1 MIEKELNALFQDTIL
16 KNYCQGIQWSILKD
30 NKIFKGKIG
39 YLNLETKKEI
49 QEDSIYRIWSMTKP
63 IIAIAAIILVQKKL
77 INFDDPIE
85 KYLPSAN
92 KLKVLKNNNI
102 NSLEALR
109 RSITIKDLLM
119 HTAGFSYNFLDDPI
133 GKEYENKKLFHSES
147 TSLKDEVETIL
158 STPLLFQPGIG
169 IDLAL
174 PTAFESTTAPSLKE
188 VLVNIFPTNPIAAMA
203 EGNMLQIIVFSLL
216 FGIALKSLG
225 SAGDSLKNSF
235 ETINNVILSLVK
247 MLIELAPYGIFALL
261 FSLFAVQGFGMIGD
275 LAKYFFL
282 LVFVLIFHA
291 FVTYGSLLSL
301 LARLNPVKFFMKVR
315 SLAVFAFSTSSS
327 SATMPI
333 TLDTVK
339 NKLGVKSSI
348 GSFTV
353 PLGAT
358 INMDGTAIMQGV
370 ATVFISQAYNID
382 LSMVDYLMVILTAT
396 LASIGTAGVP
406 GVGLIMLAMVLEQV
420 GLPVEGIA
428 LIIGV
433 DRLLDMTRTAVNV
446 CGDAMVSCVVAI
458 SEDEFVAETFQSE
471 N

>member
-1 MIEKELNALFQDTIL
+1 MSLTSRIVLSMVLAMSGGIL
-16 KNYCQGIQWSILKD
+16 L
-30 NKIFKGKIG
+30 
-39 YLNLETKKEI
+39 
-49 QEDSIYRIWSMTKP
+49 
-63 IIAIAAIILVQKKL
+63 KL
-77 INFDDPIE
+77 INDAG
-85 KYLPSAN
+85 YLGEIGQ
-92 KLKVLKNNNI
+92 LVLI
-102 NSLEALR
+102 GFFTEGLLDIIGQIFIASLRLVIVPLVFFSLVCGVV
-109 RSITIKDLLM
+109 SISSSSRIGTI
-119 HTAGFSYNFLDDPI
+119 
-133 GKEYENKKLFHSES
+133 
-147 TSLKDEVETIL
+147 SLKTL
-158 STPLLFQPGIG
+158 SLYLLTTAIAISIALTFALLFQPGVG
-169 IDLAL
+169 VDLAL
-174 PTAFESTTAPSLKE
+174 PTAFQSTEAPSLKE
-188 VLVNIFPTNPIAAMA
+188 VLINIFPTNPVAAMA

-225 SAGDSLKNSF
+225 SSGDVLKSSF

-261 FSLFAVQGFGMIGD
+261 FSLFAVQGFSMIGD

-291 FVTYGSLLSL
+291 FFTYGSLLYL
-301 LARLNPVKFFMKVR
+301 LAQLNPLKFFMKVR
-315 SLAVFAFSTSSS
+315 SLAIFAFSTSSS

-339 NKLGVKSSI
+339 NKLGVNSSI

-358 INMDGTAIMQGV
+358 INMDGTAIMQGI

-382 LSMVDYLMVILTAT
+382 LTMVDYLMVILTAT

-446 CGDAMVSCVVAI
+446 CGDAMVSCVVAK
-458 SEDEFVAETFQSE
+458 SEDEFNSETFRSE

>member
-1 MIEKELNALFQDTIL
+1 M
-16 KNYCQGIQWSILKD
+16 
-30 NKIFKGKIG
+30 
-39 YLNLETKKEI
+39 
-49 QEDSIYRIWSMTKP
+49 
-63 IIAIAAIILVQKKL
+63 
-77 INFDDPIE
+77 
-85 KYLPSAN
+85 
-92 KLKVLKNNNI
+92 
-102 NSLEALR
+102 
-109 RSITIKDLLM
+109 
-119 HTAGFSYNFLDDPI
+119 
-133 GKEYENKKLFHSES
+133 
-147 TSLKDEVETIL
+147 
-158 STPLLFQPGIG
+158 
-169 IDLAL
+169 
-174 PTAFESTTAPSLKE
+174 
-188 VLVNIFPTNPIAAMA
+188 VNIFPTNPIAAMA

-301 LARLNPVKFFMKVR
+301 LARLNPIRFFMKVR

-458 SEDEFVAETFQSE
+458 SEDEFDAETFQSE
-471 N
+471 K

>member
-1 MIEKELNALFQDTIL
+1 MSLTSRIVLSMVLAMSGGIL
-16 KNYCQGIQWSILKD
+16 L
-30 NKIFKGKIG
+30 
-39 YLNLETKKEI
+39 
-49 QEDSIYRIWSMTKP
+49 
-63 IIAIAAIILVQKKL
+63 KL
-77 INFDDPIE
+77 INDAG
-85 KYLPSAN
+85 YLGEIGQ
-92 KLKVLKNNNI
+92 LVLI
-102 NSLEALR
+102 SFFTEGLLDIIGQIFIASLRLVIVPLVFFSLVCGVV
-109 RSITIKDLLM
+109 SISSSSRIGTI
-119 HTAGFSYNFLDDPI
+119 
-133 GKEYENKKLFHSES
+133 
-147 TSLKDEVETIL
+147 SLKTL
-158 STPLLFQPGIG
+158 SLYLLTTAIAISIALTFALLFQPGVG
-169 IDLAL
+169 VDLAL
-174 PTAFESTTAPSLKE
+174 PTAFQSTEAPSLKE
-188 VLVNIFPTNPIAAMA
+188 VLINIFPTNPVAAMA

-225 SAGDSLKNSF
+225 SSGDALKTSF

-261 FSLFAVQGFGMIGD
+261 FSLFAVQGFSMIGD

-291 FVTYGSLLSL
+291 FFTYGSLLYL
-301 LARLNPVKFFMKVR
+301 LAQLNPLKFFMKVR
-315 SLAVFAFSTSSS
+315 SLAIFAFSTSSS

-339 NKLGVKSSI
+339 NKLGVNSSI

-358 INMDGTAIMQGV
+358 INMDGTAIMQGI

-382 LSMVDYLMVILTAT
+382 LTMVDYLMVILTAT

-446 CGDAMVSCVVAI
+446 CGDAMVSCVVAK
-458 SEDEFVAETFQSE
+458 SVDEFNSETFRSE

>member
-1 MIEKELNALFQDTIL
+1 MVLAMSGGIL
-16 KNYCQGIQWSILKD
+16 LKVIND
-30 NKIFKGKIG
+30 AG
-39 YLNLETKKEI
+39 YLGEI
-49 QEDSIYRIWSMTKP
+49 GQLVLISFFTEGLLDVIGQIFIASLRLVIVPLVFFSLVCGVVSISSSSRIGTISLKTLSLYLLTTA
-63 IIAIAAIILVQKKL
+63 IAISI
-77 INFDDPIE
+77 
-85 KYLPSAN
+85 
-92 KLKVLKNNNI
+92 
-102 NSLEALR
+102 AL
-109 RSITIKDLLM
+109 TF
-119 HTAGFSYNFLDDPI
+119 A
-133 GKEYENKKLFHSES
+133 
-147 TSLKDEVETIL
+147 
-158 STPLLFQPGIG
+158 LLFQPGVG
-169 IDLAL
+169 VDLAL
-174 PTAFESTTAPSLKE
+174 PTAFQSTEAPSLKE
-188 VLVNIFPTNPIAAMA
+188 VLINIFPTNPVAAMA

-225 SAGDSLKNSF
+225 SSGDALKASF

-261 FSLFAVQGFGMIGD
+261 FSLFAVQGFSMIGD

-291 FVTYGSLLSL
+291 FFTYGSLLYL
-301 LARLNPVKFFMKVR
+301 LAQLSPFKFFMKVR
-315 SLAVFAFSTSSS
+315 SLAIFAFSTSSS

-339 NKLGVKSSI
+339 NKLGVNSSI

-358 INMDGTAIMQGV
+358 INMDGTAIMQGI

-382 LSMVDYLMVILTAT
+382 LTMVDYLMVILTAT

-446 CGDAMVSCVVAI
+446 CGDAMVSCVVAK
-458 SEDEFVAETFQSE
+458 SEDEFNSETFHSE

>member
-1 MIEKELNALFQDTIL
+1 MNLTSRIILAMLLATIGGISL
-16 KNYCQGIQWSILKD
+16 KFFNDG
-30 NKIFKGKIG
+30 G
-39 YLNLETKKEI
+39 YLGSFGELILVDFFTEGVLDI
-49 QEDSIYRIWSMTKP
+49 IGQIFIASLRLVIVPLVFFSLVCGVVSISSTSRLGSISLKTLSLYLLTTA
-63 IIAIAAIILVQKKL
+63 IAISV
-77 INFDDPIE
+77 
-85 KYLPSAN
+85 
-92 KLKVLKNNNI
+92 
-102 NSLEALR
+102 AL
-109 RSITIKDLLM
+109 
-119 HTAGFSYNFLDDPI
+119 AFA
-133 GKEYENKKLFHSES
+133 
-147 TSLKDEVETIL
+147 
-158 STPLLFQPGIG
+158 LLFNPGVG

-174 PTAFESTTAPSLKE
+174 PTSFESASAPSLKE
-188 VLVNIFPTNPIAAMA
+188 VLINIFPTNPVAAMA

-225 SAGDSLKNSF
+225 SVGESLKRSF
-235 ETINNVILSLVK
+235 EVLNELMINLVK

-291 FVTYGSLLSL
+291 FFTYGSLLSIL
-301 LARLNPVKFFMKVR
+301 GRVNPALFFIKVR

-339 NKLGVKSSI
+339 NQLGVRPSI

-358 INMDGTAIMQGV
+358 INMDGTAIMQGI

-382 LSMVDYLMVILTAT
+382 LTMIDYLMVILTAT

-458 SEDEFVAETFQSE
+458 SEDEFDSE
-471 N
+471 IFSSKN

>member
-1 MIEKELNALFQDTIL
+1 MNLTSRIILAMLLATIGGISL
-16 KNYCQGIQWSILKD
+16 KFFNDG
-30 NKIFKGKIG
+30 G
-39 YLNLETKKEI
+39 YLGSFAELILVDFFTEGVLDI
-49 QEDSIYRIWSMTKP
+49 IGQIFIASLRLVIVPLVFFSLVCGVVSISSTSRLGSISIKTLSLYLLTTA
-63 IIAIAAIILVQKKL
+63 IAISV
-77 INFDDPIE
+77 
-85 KYLPSAN
+85 
-92 KLKVLKNNNI
+92 
-102 NSLEALR
+102 AL
-109 RSITIKDLLM
+109 
-119 HTAGFSYNFLDDPI
+119 AFA
-133 GKEYENKKLFHSES
+133 
-147 TSLKDEVETIL
+147 
-158 STPLLFQPGIG
+158 LLFNPGVG

-174 PTAFESTTAPSLKE
+174 PTSFESASAPSLKE
-188 VLVNIFPTNPIAAMA
+188 VLISIFPTNPVAAMA

-225 SAGDSLKNSF
+225 SAGESLKRSF
-235 ETINNVILSLVK
+235 EVLNELMINLVK

-291 FVTYGSLLSL
+291 FFTYGSLLSIL
-301 LARLNPVKFFMKVR
+301 GGVNPVLFFTKVR

-339 NKLGVKSSI
+339 NQLGVRPSI

-358 INMDGTAIMQGV
+358 INMDGTAIMQGI

-382 LSMVDYLMVILTAT
+382 LTMIDYLMVILTAT

-458 SEDEFVAETFQSE
+458 SEDEFDSE
-471 N
+471 IFSSKN

>member
-1 MIEKELNALFQDTIL
+1 MNLTSRIILAMLLATIGGISL
-16 KNYCQGIQWSILKD
+16 KFFNDG
-30 NKIFKGKIG
+30 G
-39 YLNLETKKEI
+39 YLGSFGELILVDFFTEGVLDI
-49 QEDSIYRIWSMTKP
+49 IGQIFIASLRLVIVPLVFFSLVCGVVSISSTSRLGSISIKTLSLYLLTTA
-63 IIAIAAIILVQKKL
+63 IAISV
-77 INFDDPIE
+77 
-85 KYLPSAN
+85 
-92 KLKVLKNNNI
+92 
-102 NSLEALR
+102 AL
-109 RSITIKDLLM
+109 
-119 HTAGFSYNFLDDPI
+119 AFA
-133 GKEYENKKLFHSES
+133 
-147 TSLKDEVETIL
+147 
-158 STPLLFQPGIG
+158 LLFNPGVG

-174 PTAFESTTAPSLKE
+174 PTSFESASAPSLKE
-188 VLVNIFPTNPIAAMA
+188 VLINIFPTNPVAAMA

-225 SAGDSLKNSF
+225 SAGESLKRSF
-235 ETINNVILSLVK
+235 EVLNELMINLVK

-291 FVTYGSLLSL
+291 FFTYGSLLSIL
-301 LARLNPVKFFMKVR
+301 GRVNPALFFIKVR

-339 NKLGVKSSI
+339 NQLGVRPSI

-358 INMDGTAIMQGV
+358 INMDGTAIMQGI
-370 ATVFISQAYNID
+370 ATVFISQAYNIE
-382 LSMVDYLMVILTAT
+382 LTMIDYLMVVLTAT

-458 SEDEFVAETFQSE
+458 SEDEFDSE
-471 N
+471 IFSSKN

>member
-1 MIEKELNALFQDTIL
+1 MNLTSRIILAMLLATIGGISL
-16 KNYCQGIQWSILKD
+16 KFFNDG
-30 NKIFKGKIG
+30 G
-39 YLNLETKKEI
+39 YLGSFGELILVDFFTEGVLDI
-49 QEDSIYRIWSMTKP
+49 IGQIFIASLRLVIVPLVFFSLVCGVVSISSTSRLGSISIKTLSLYLLTTA
-63 IIAIAAIILVQKKL
+63 IAISV
-77 INFDDPIE
+77 
-85 KYLPSAN
+85 
-92 KLKVLKNNNI
+92 
-102 NSLEALR
+102 AL
-109 RSITIKDLLM
+109 
-119 HTAGFSYNFLDDPI
+119 AFA
-133 GKEYENKKLFHSES
+133 
-147 TSLKDEVETIL
+147 
-158 STPLLFQPGIG
+158 LLFNPGVG

-174 PTAFESTTAPSLKE
+174 PTSFESASAPSLKE
-188 VLVNIFPTNPIAAMA
+188 VVINIFPTNPVAAMA

-225 SAGDSLKNSF
+225 SAGESLKRSF
-235 ETINNVILSLVK
+235 EVLNELMINLVK

-291 FVTYGSLLSL
+291 FFTYGSLLSIL
-301 LARLNPVKFFMKVR
+301 GGVNPVLFFTKVR

-339 NKLGVKSSI
+339 NQLGVRPSI

-358 INMDGTAIMQGV
+358 INMDGTAIMQGI

-382 LSMVDYLMVILTAT
+382 LTMIDYLMVILTAT

-458 SEDEFVAETFQSE
+458 SEDEFDSE
-471 N
+471 IFSSKN

>member
-1 MIEKELNALFQDTIL
+1 MNLTSRIILAMLLATIGGISL
-16 KNYCQGIQWSILKD
+16 KFFNDG
-30 NKIFKGKIG
+30 G
-39 YLNLETKKEI
+39 YLGSFAELILVDFFTEGVLDI
-49 QEDSIYRIWSMTKP
+49 IGQIFIASLRLVIVPLVFFSLVCGVVSISSTSRLGSISIKTLSLYLLTTA
-63 IIAIAAIILVQKKL
+63 IAISV
-77 INFDDPIE
+77 
-85 KYLPSAN
+85 
-92 KLKVLKNNNI
+92 
-102 NSLEALR
+102 AL
-109 RSITIKDLLM
+109 
-119 HTAGFSYNFLDDPI
+119 AFA
-133 GKEYENKKLFHSES
+133 
-147 TSLKDEVETIL
+147 
-158 STPLLFQPGIG
+158 LLFNPGVG

-174 PTAFESTTAPSLKE
+174 PTSFESASAPSLKE
-188 VLVNIFPTNPIAAMA
+188 VLINIFPTNPVAAMA

-225 SAGDSLKNSF
+225 SAGESLKRSF
-235 ETINNVILSLVK
+235 EVLNELMINLVK

-291 FVTYGSLLSL
+291 FFTYGSLLSIL
-301 LARLNPVKFFMKVR
+301 GRVNPALFFTKVR

-339 NKLGVKSSI
+339 NQLGVRPSI

-358 INMDGTAIMQGV
+358 INMDGTAIMQGI

-382 LSMVDYLMVILTAT
+382 LTMIDYLMVILTAT

-458 SEDEFVAETFQSE
+458 SEDEFDSE
-471 N
+471 IFSSKN

>member
-1 MIEKELNALFQDTIL
+1 MNLTSRIILAMLLATIGGISL
-16 KNYCQGIQWSILKD
+16 KFFNDG
-30 NKIFKGKIG
+30 G
-39 YLNLETKKEI
+39 YLGPFGELILVDFFTEGVLDI
-49 QEDSIYRIWSMTKP
+49 IGQIFIASLRLVIVPLVFFSLVCGVVSISSTSRLGSISIKTLSLYLLTTA
-63 IIAIAAIILVQKKL
+63 IAISV
-77 INFDDPIE
+77 
-85 KYLPSAN
+85 
-92 KLKVLKNNNI
+92 
-102 NSLEALR
+102 AL
-109 RSITIKDLLM
+109 
-119 HTAGFSYNFLDDPI
+119 AFA
-133 GKEYENKKLFHSES
+133 
-147 TSLKDEVETIL
+147 
-158 STPLLFQPGIG
+158 LLFNPGVG

-174 PTAFESTTAPSLKE
+174 PTSFESASAPSLKE
-188 VLVNIFPTNPIAAMA
+188 VLINIFPTNPVAAMA

-225 SAGDSLKNSF
+225 SAGESLKRSF
-235 ETINNVILSLVK
+235 EVLNELMINLVK

-291 FVTYGSLLSL
+291 FFTYGSLLSIL
-301 LARLNPVKFFMKVR
+301 GGVNPVLFFTKVR

-339 NKLGVKSSI
+339 NQLGVRPSI

-358 INMDGTAIMQGV
+358 INMDGTAIMQGI

-382 LSMVDYLMVILTAT
+382 LTMIDYLMVILTAT

-458 SEDEFVAETFQSE
+458 SEDEFDSE
-471 N
+471 IFSSKN

>member
-1 MIEKELNALFQDTIL
+1 MTLTSRIILSMALAMIGGILLKFVNDSGFLGAFGQLILIDFFTEGLLDVVGQIFIASLRLVIVPLVFFSLVCGVVSISSTSRIGTISL
-16 KNYCQGIQWSILKD
+16 KTLSL
-30 NKIFKGKIG
+30 
-39 YLNLETKKEI
+39 YLLT
-49 QEDSIYRIWSMTKP
+49 TA
-63 IIAIAAIILVQKKL
+63 IAISI
-77 INFDDPIE
+77 
-85 KYLPSAN
+85 
-92 KLKVLKNNNI
+92 
-102 NSLEALR
+102 AL
-109 RSITIKDLLM
+109 TF
-119 HTAGFSYNFLDDPI
+119 A
-133 GKEYENKKLFHSES
+133 
-147 TSLKDEVETIL
+147 
-158 STPLLFQPGIG
+158 LLFQPGIG

-301 LARLNPVKFFMKVR
+301 LARLNPVRFFMKVR

-458 SEDEFVAETFQSE
+458 SEDEFDAETFQSE
-471 N
+471 K

>member
-1 MIEKELNALFQDTIL
+1 MSLTSRIVLSMVLAMSGGIL
-16 KNYCQGIQWSILKD
+16 L
-30 NKIFKGKIG
+30 
-39 YLNLETKKEI
+39 
-49 QEDSIYRIWSMTKP
+49 
-63 IIAIAAIILVQKKL
+63 KL
-77 INFDDPIE
+77 INDAG
-85 KYLPSAN
+85 YLGEIGQ
-92 KLKVLKNNNI
+92 LVLI
-102 NSLEALR
+102 GFFTEGLLDIIGQIFIASLRLVIVPLVFFSLVCGVV
-109 RSITIKDLLM
+109 SISSSSRIGTI
-119 HTAGFSYNFLDDPI
+119 
-133 GKEYENKKLFHSES
+133 
-147 TSLKDEVETIL
+147 SLKTL
-158 STPLLFQPGIG
+158 SLYLLTTAIAISIALTFALLFQPGVG
-169 IDLAL
+169 VDLAL
-174 PTAFESTTAPSLKE
+174 PTSFQSTEAPSLKE
-188 VLVNIFPTNPIAAMA
+188 VLINIFPTNPVAAMA

-225 SAGDSLKNSF
+225 SSGDALKTSF

-261 FSLFAVQGFGMIGD
+261 FSLFAVQGFSMIGD

-291 FVTYGSLLSL
+291 FFTYGSLLYL
-301 LARLNPVKFFMKVR
+301 LAQLNPLKFFMKVR
-315 SLAVFAFSTSSS
+315 SLAIFAFSTSSS

-339 NKLGVKSSI
+339 NKLGVNSSI

-358 INMDGTAIMQGV
+358 INMDGTAIMQGI

-382 LSMVDYLMVILTAT
+382 LTMVDYLMVILTAT

-446 CGDAMVSCVVAI
+446 CGDAMVSCVVAK
-458 SEDEFVAETFQSE
+458 SEDEFNSETFHSE

>member
-1 MIEKELNALFQDTIL
+1 MVLAMSGGIL
-16 KNYCQGIQWSILKD
+16 L
-30 NKIFKGKIG
+30 
-39 YLNLETKKEI
+39 
-49 QEDSIYRIWSMTKP
+49 
-63 IIAIAAIILVQKKL
+63 KL
-77 INFDDPIE
+77 INDAG
-85 KYLPSAN
+85 YLGEIGQ
-92 KLKVLKNNNI
+92 LVLI
-102 NSLEALR
+102 GFFTEGLLDIIGQIFIASLRLVIVPLVFFSLVCGVV
-109 RSITIKDLLM
+109 SISSSSRIGTI
-119 HTAGFSYNFLDDPI
+119 
-133 GKEYENKKLFHSES
+133 
-147 TSLKDEVETIL
+147 SLKTL
-158 STPLLFQPGIG
+158 SLYLLTTAIAISIALTFALLFQPGVG
-169 IDLAL
+169 VDLAL
-174 PTAFESTTAPSLKE
+174 PTAFQSTEAPSLKE
-188 VLVNIFPTNPIAAMA
+188 VLINIFPTNPVAAMA

-225 SAGDSLKNSF
+225 SSGDALKTSF

-261 FSLFAVQGFGMIGD
+261 FSLFAVQGFSMIGD

-291 FVTYGSLLSL
+291 FFTYGSLLYL
-301 LARLNPVKFFMKVR
+301 LAQLNPLKFFMKVR
-315 SLAVFAFSTSSS
+315 SLAIFAFSTSSS

-339 NKLGVKSSI
+339 NKLGVNSSI

-358 INMDGTAIMQGV
+358 INMDGTAIMQGI

-382 LSMVDYLMVILTAT
+382 LTMVDYLMVILTAT

-446 CGDAMVSCVVAI
+446 CGDAMVSCVVAK
-458 SEDEFVAETFQSE
+458 SEDEFNSETFHSE

>member
-1 MIEKELNALFQDTIL
+1 MSLTSRIIL
-16 KNYCQGIQWSILKD
+16 AMVLAMVGGILLKFIND
-30 NKIFKGKIG
+30 GG
-39 YLNLETKKEI
+39 YLGSLGELILVDFFTEGVLDVI
-49 QEDSIYRIWSMTKP
+49 GQIFIASLRLVIVPLVFFSLVCGVVSISSSSRLGSISLKTLSLYLLTTA
-63 IIAIAAIILVQKKL
+63 IAISI
-77 INFDDPIE
+77 
-85 KYLPSAN
+85 
-92 KLKVLKNNNI
+92 
-102 NSLEALR
+102 AL
-109 RSITIKDLLM
+109 
-119 HTAGFSYNFLDDPI
+119 AFA
-133 GKEYENKKLFHSES
+133 
-147 TSLKDEVETIL
+147 
-158 STPLLFQPGIG
+158 LLFDPGIG

-174 PTAFESTTAPSLKE
+174 PTTFESSSAPSLKD
-188 VLVNIFPTNPIAAMA
+188 VLINIFPTNPIAAMA
-203 EGNMLQIIVFSLL
+203 EGNMLQIIVFSIL

-225 SAGDSLKNSF
+225 AAGDPLKKSF
-235 ETINNVILSLVK
+235 ELINDVILSLVR

-291 FVTYGSLLSL
+291 FVTYGSLIYVLGK
-301 LARLNPVKFFMKVR
+301 LNPFKFFMKVR

-327 SATMPI
+327 SATMPV

-339 NKLGVKSSI
+339 NKLGVKPTI

-358 INMDGTAIMQGV
+358 INMDGTAIMQGI

-382 LSMVDYLMVILTAT
+382 LNMIDYLMVILTAT

-458 SEDEFVAETFQSE
+458 SEDEFDSETFASE
-471 N
+471 K

>member
-1 MIEKELNALFQDTIL
+1 MSLTSRIVLSMVLAMSGGIL
-16 KNYCQGIQWSILKD
+16 L
-30 NKIFKGKIG
+30 
-39 YLNLETKKEI
+39 
-49 QEDSIYRIWSMTKP
+49 
-63 IIAIAAIILVQKKL
+63 KL
-77 INFDDPIE
+77 INDAG
-85 KYLPSAN
+85 YLGEIGQ
-92 KLKVLKNNNI
+92 LVLI
-102 NSLEALR
+102 SFFTEGLLDIIGQIFIASLRLVIVPLVFFSLVCGVV
-109 RSITIKDLLM
+109 SISSSSRIGTI
-119 HTAGFSYNFLDDPI
+119 
-133 GKEYENKKLFHSES
+133 
-147 TSLKDEVETIL
+147 SLKTL
-158 STPLLFQPGIG
+158 SLYLLTTAIAISIALTFALLFQPGVG
-169 IDLAL
+169 VDLAL
-174 PTAFESTTAPSLKE
+174 PTAFQSTEAPSLKE
-188 VLVNIFPTNPIAAMA
+188 VLINIFPTNPVAAMA

-225 SAGDSLKNSF
+225 SSGDALKTSF

-261 FSLFAVQGFGMIGD
+261 FSLFAVQGFSMIGD

-291 FVTYGSLLSL
+291 FFTYGSLLYL
-301 LARLNPVKFFMKVR
+301 LAQLNPLKFFMKVR
-315 SLAVFAFSTSSS
+315 SLAIFAFSTSSS

-339 NKLGVKSSI
+339 NKLGVNSSI

-358 INMDGTAIMQGV
+358 INMDGTAIMQGI

-382 LSMVDYLMVILTAT
+382 LTMVDYLMVILTAT

-433 DRLLDMTRTAVNV
+433 DRLLDL
-446 CGDAMVSCVVAI
+446 SLI
-458 SEDEFVAETFQSE
+458 HI
-471 N
+471 

>member
-1 MIEKELNALFQDTIL
+1 MNLTSRIILAMLLATIGGISL
-16 KNYCQGIQWSILKD
+16 KFFNDG
-30 NKIFKGKIG
+30 G
-39 YLNLETKKEI
+39 YLGSFGELILVDFFTEGVLDI
-49 QEDSIYRIWSMTKP
+49 IGQIFIASLRLVIVPLVFFSLVCGVVSISSTSRLGSISIKTLSLYLLTTA
-63 IIAIAAIILVQKKL
+63 IAISV
-77 INFDDPIE
+77 
-85 KYLPSAN
+85 
-92 KLKVLKNNNI
+92 
-102 NSLEALR
+102 AL
-109 RSITIKDLLM
+109 
-119 HTAGFSYNFLDDPI
+119 AFA
-133 GKEYENKKLFHSES
+133 
-147 TSLKDEVETIL
+147 
-158 STPLLFQPGIG
+158 LLFNPGVG

-174 PTAFESTTAPSLKE
+174 PTSFESASAPSLKE
-188 VLVNIFPTNPIAAMA
+188 VLINIFPTNPVAAMA

-225 SAGDSLKNSF
+225 SAGESLKRSF
-235 ETINNVILSLVK
+235 EVLNELMINLVK

-291 FVTYGSLLSL
+291 FFTYGSLLSIL
-301 LARLNPVKFFMKVR
+301 GRVNPALFFIKVR

-339 NKLGVKSSI
+339 NQLGVRPTI

-358 INMDGTAIMQGV
+358 INMDGTAIMQGI

-382 LSMVDYLMVILTAT
+382 LTMIDYLMVILTAT

-458 SEDEFVAETFQSE
+458 SEDEFDSE
-471 N
+471 IFSSKN

>member
-1 MIEKELNALFQDTIL
+1 MNLTSRIILAMVLAMAGGIFLKFINDSGYLSDLGQLILLDFFTEGILDVVGQIFIASLRLVIVPLVFFSLVCGVVSISSSSRLGTISLKTLSLYLLTTAIAISVALTFAL
-16 KNYCQGIQWSILKD
+16 
-30 NKIFKGKIG
+30 IFK
-39 YLNLETKKEI
+39 
-49 QEDSIYRIWSMTKP
+49 
-63 IIAIAAIILVQKKL
+63 
-77 INFDDPIE
+77 
-85 KYLPSAN
+85 
-92 KLKVLKNNNI
+92 
-102 NSLEALR
+102 
-109 RSITIKDLLM
+109 
-119 HTAGFSYNFLDDPI
+119 
-133 GKEYENKKLFHSES
+133 
-147 TSLKDEVETIL
+147 
-158 STPLLFQPGIG
+158 PGVG

-174 PTAFESTTAPSLKE
+174 PTAFEAAEAPSLKQ
-188 VLVNIFPTNPIAAMA
+188 VLIDIFPTNPIAAMA
-203 EGNMLQIIVFSLL
+203 EGNMLQIIVFSIL

-225 SAGDSLKNSF
+225 EAGSSLKNSF
-235 ETINNVILSLVK
+235 EVINNVILSLVR

-282 LVFVLIFHA
+282 LVFVLLFHG
-291 FVTYGSLLSL
+291 FVTYGSLLTL
-301 LARLNPVKFFMKVR
+301 IGRLNPVKFFLKFR

-327 SATMPI
+327 SATMPV
-333 TLDTVK
+333 TLETVK
-339 NKLGVKSSI
+339 NKLGGNPSV

-382 LSMVDYLMVILTAT
+382 LSLVDYLMVILTAT

-406 GVGLIMLAMVLEQV
+406 GVGLIMLAMVLQQV

-446 CGDAMVSCVVAI
+446 CGDAMVSCLVAK
-458 SEDEFVAETFQSE
+458 SE
-471 N
+471 NEFDISTFHSEN

>member
-1 MIEKELNALFQDTIL
+1 MSLTSRIIL
-16 KNYCQGIQWSILKD
+16 AMVLAMVGGILLKFIND
-30 NKIFKGKIG
+30 GG
-39 YLNLETKKEI
+39 YLGSLGELILVDFFTEGVLDVI
-49 QEDSIYRIWSMTKP
+49 GQIFIASLRLVIVPLVFFSLVCGVVSISSSSRLGSISLKTLSLYLLTTA
-63 IIAIAAIILVQKKL
+63 IAISI
-77 INFDDPIE
+77 
-85 KYLPSAN
+85 
-92 KLKVLKNNNI
+92 
-102 NSLEALR
+102 ALA
-109 RSITIKDLLM
+109 L
-119 HTAGFSYNFLDDPI
+119 A
-133 GKEYENKKLFHSES
+133 
-147 TSLKDEVETIL
+147 
-158 STPLLFQPGIG
+158 LLFDPGIG

-174 PTAFESTTAPSLKE
+174 PTTFESSSAPSLKD
-188 VLVNIFPTNPIAAMA
+188 VLINIFPTNPIAAMA
-203 EGNMLQIIVFSLL
+203 EGNMLQIIVFSIL

-225 SAGDSLKNSF
+225 AAGDPLKKSF
-235 ETINNVILSLVK
+235 ELINDVILSLVR

-291 FVTYGSLLSL
+291 FVTYGSLIYVLGK
-301 LARLNPVKFFMKVR
+301 LNPFKFFMKVR

-327 SATMPI
+327 SATMPV

-339 NKLGVKSSI
+339 NKLGVKPTI

-358 INMDGTAIMQGV
+358 INMDGTAIMQGI

-382 LSMVDYLMVILTAT
+382 LNMIDYLMVILTAT

-458 SEDEFVAETFQSE
+458 SEDEFDSE
-471 N
+471 IFASEK

>member
-1 MIEKELNALFQDTIL
+1 MNLTSRIILAMLLATIGGISL
-16 KNYCQGIQWSILKD
+16 KFFNDG
-30 NKIFKGKIG
+30 G
-39 YLNLETKKEI
+39 YLGSFGELILVDFFTEGVLDI
-49 QEDSIYRIWSMTKP
+49 IGQIFIASLRLVIVPLVFFSLVCGVVSISSTSRLGSISIKTLSLYLLTTA
-63 IIAIAAIILVQKKL
+63 IAISV
-77 INFDDPIE
+77 
-85 KYLPSAN
+85 
-92 KLKVLKNNNI
+92 
-102 NSLEALR
+102 AL
-109 RSITIKDLLM
+109 
-119 HTAGFSYNFLDDPI
+119 AFA
-133 GKEYENKKLFHSES
+133 
-147 TSLKDEVETIL
+147 
-158 STPLLFQPGIG
+158 LLFNPGVG

-174 PTAFESTTAPSLKE
+174 PTSFESASAPSLKE
-188 VLVNIFPTNPIAAMA
+188 VLINIFPTNPVAAMA

-225 SAGDSLKNSF
+225 SAGESLKRSF
-235 ETINNVILSLVK
+235 EVLNELMINLVK

-291 FVTYGSLLSL
+291 FFTYGSLLSIL
-301 LARLNPVKFFMKVR
+301 GRVNPALFFTKVR

-339 NKLGVKSSI
+339 NQLGVRPSI

-358 INMDGTAIMQGV
+358 INMDGTAIMQGI

-382 LSMVDYLMVILTAT
+382 LTMIDYLMVILTAT

-406 GVGLIMLAMVLEQV
+406 G
-420 GLPVEGIA
+420 
-428 LIIGV
+428 
-433 DRLLDMTRTAVNV
+433 DM
-446 CGDAMVSCVVAI
+446 M
-458 SEDEFVAETFQSE
+458 
-471 N
+471 

>member
-1 MIEKELNALFQDTIL
+1 MSLTSRIVLSMVLAMSGGIL
-16 KNYCQGIQWSILKD
+16 LKVIND
-30 NKIFKGKIG
+30 AG
-39 YLNLETKKEI
+39 YLGEI
-49 QEDSIYRIWSMTKP
+49 GQLVLISFFTEGLLDVIGQIFIASLRLVIVPLVFFSLVCGVVSISSSSRIGTISLKTLSLYLLTTA
-63 IIAIAAIILVQKKL
+63 IAISI
-77 INFDDPIE
+77 
-85 KYLPSAN
+85 
-92 KLKVLKNNNI
+92 
-102 NSLEALR
+102 AL
-109 RSITIKDLLM
+109 TF
-119 HTAGFSYNFLDDPI
+119 A
-133 GKEYENKKLFHSES
+133 
-147 TSLKDEVETIL
+147 
-158 STPLLFQPGIG
+158 LLFQPGVG
-169 IDLAL
+169 VDLAL
-174 PTAFESTTAPSLKE
+174 PTAFQSTEAPSLKE
-188 VLVNIFPTNPIAAMA
+188 VLINIFPTNPVAAMA

-225 SAGDSLKNSF
+225 SSGDALKASF

-261 FSLFAVQGFGMIGD
+261 FSLFAVQGFSMIGD

-291 FVTYGSLLSL
+291 FFTYGSLLYL
-301 LARLNPVKFFMKVR
+301 LAQLSPLKFFMKVR
-315 SLAVFAFSTSSS
+315 SLAIFAFSTSSS

-339 NKLGVKSSI
+339 NKLGVNSSI

-358 INMDGTAIMQGV
+358 INMDGTAIMQGI

-382 LSMVDYLMVILTAT
+382 LTMVDYLMVILTAT

-446 CGDAMVSCVVAI
+446 CGDAMVSCVVAK
-458 SEDEFVAETFQSE
+458 SEDEFNSETFHSE